1 MLLLSESRFL
11 GGNSICRDAGLFGGY
26 LSIMSLT
33 ASTDF
38 IGSEKLIEESQNLPY
53 KAHEAGCV
61 TNASTFLTRVV
72 FRHRNAAIV
81 AETVR
86 VCVVMSRRRNNFVTA
101 QVLLTVWTIN
111 TGGKSAFRACG
122 RHLLCFI
129 LVRVT
134 RCGNNLGLFVA
145 ANLAD

>member
-1 MLLLSESRFL
+1 
-11 GGNSICRDAGLFGGY
+11 
-26 LSIMSLT
+26 MSLT
-33 ASTDF
+33 AITDF
-38 IGSEKLIEESQNLPY
+38 IGSEYLIEKPQNLPD

-86 VCVVMSRRRNNFVTA
+86 ICIVMSRCRNNFVTA
-101 QVLLTVWTIN
+101 DVLLAIGAIN
-111 TGGKSAFRACG
+111 TGGKSAFRAG
-122 RHLLCFI
+122 SRHFFRFI
-129 LVRVT
+129 PVRVICC
-134 RCGNNLGLFVA
+134 RKDLCLFVA

>member
-1 MLLLSESRFL
+1 
-11 GGNSICRDAGLFGGY
+11 
-26 LSIMSLT
+26 MSLT

-53 KAHEAGCV
+53 KAHEAGFMTV
-61 TNASTFLTRVV
+61 AGAILARVV

-86 VCVVMSRRRNNFVTA
+86 ICIVMSRRRNSFVTA
-101 QVLLTVWTIN
+101 QVLLAVGAID
-111 TGGKSAFRACG
+111 TGAKAAFGAG
-122 RHLLCFI
+122 SRHFFRFI
-129 LVRVT
+129 SVRVIGC
-134 RCGNNLGLFVA
+134 RKDLCLFVA

>member
-1 MLLLSESRFL
+1 MLLLSESLFF
-11 GGNSICRDAGLFGGY
+11 GGNSICRDAGLFWGY

-38 IGSEKLIEESQNLPY
+38 IGSEYLIEKPQNLPY

-61 TNASTFLTRVV
+61 TNASTFLARVV

-86 VCVVMSRRRNNFVTA
+86 VCVVMSRCRNNFVTA
-101 QVLLTVWTIN
+101 QVLLTVGAIDTDCKAAFG
-111 TGGKSAFRACG
+111 TGG

-129 LVRVT
+129 FVRVT
-134 RCGNNLGLFVA
+134 GCGNNLGLFVA